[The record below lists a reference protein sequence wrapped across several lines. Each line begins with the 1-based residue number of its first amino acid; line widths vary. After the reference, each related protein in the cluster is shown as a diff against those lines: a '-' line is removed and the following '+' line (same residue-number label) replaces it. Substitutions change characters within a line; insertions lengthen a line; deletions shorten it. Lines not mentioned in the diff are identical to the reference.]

1 MLPLV
6 LMSLAVAATASS
18 NYTLPS
24 DFNISAIS
32 LSERNSWCTAERN
45 SCPEICGG
53 VATSNSCDPVG
64 GTSTLGAFSTL
75 DFSCVCSN
83 GSTAD
88 VAEYTQTIPFFVC
101 EATYAQCIEDSPSLD
116 EQEQCQETRDKDC
129 GTLNASASSTTSS
142 TTTTAA
148 SLTTSTGSSSSTGSG
163 SSGSSASTT
172 TTSSSSSTTSNAAM
186 RLAQEH
192 ATGLL
197 ATVLFVGLRLIL

>member
-24 DFNISAIS
+24 NFNISAIS

-45 SCPEICGG
+45 SCPETCGG
-53 VATSNSCDPVG
+53 VATSNSCDSVG

-101 EATYAQCIEDSPSLD
+101 EATYAQCIEESSTLD
-116 EQEQCQETRDKDC
+116 EQEQCQETRDNDC
-129 GTLNASASSTTSS
+129 GTLNASATTTTSS
-142 TTTTAA
+142 TTTSAT
-148 SLTTSTGSSSSTGSG
+148 SLTTSTSSSSSSG
-163 SSGSSASTT
+163 SSGSTATT
-172 TTSSSSSTTSNAAM
+172 TSSSSSSSTTSNAAV

>member
-24 DFNISAIS
+24 NFNISAIS

-53 VATSNSCDPVG
+53 VATSNSCD
-64 GTSTLGAFSTL
+64 SSTL

-101 EATYAQCIEDSPSLD
+101 EATYAQCIEESSTLD
-116 EQEQCQETRDKDC
+116 EQEQCQETRDNDC
-129 GTLNASASSTTSS
+129 GTLNASATTTTSS
-142 TTTTAA
+142 TTTSAT
-148 SLTTSTGSSSSTGSG
+148 SLTTSTSSSSSSG
-163 SSGSSASTT
+163 SSGSTATT
-172 TTSSSSSTTSNAAM
+172 TSSSSSSSTTSNAAV

>member
-53 VATSNSCDPVG
+53 VATSNSCDP
-64 GTSTLGAFSTL
+64 STL

-88 VAEYTQTIPFFVC
+88 VAEYTQTIPFFIC

-172 TTSSSSSTTSNAAM
+172 SSSSSSSTTANAAM